1 MRESIIKKYKM
12 TYWIPILVFL
22 IGMLITAPVIRSYR
36 SANEA
41 RLKAISMTNA
51 ITYSERMNDE
61 IQRGVSVT
69 ESLKLVIQSSDGGEL
84 VIDERTGEK
93 YRIIDNFE
101 FVAKSLMTDYI
112 DSIQLAPNG
121 KVTTIYPE
129 EGNESG
135 KIDLLNSAGDR
146 GKFANYAKDH
156 KVVTIQ
162 GPFTMNQGGSGIA
175 IRNPVFI
182 KDKNNPDAEE
192 VFWGFT
198 VVIIKVPKIFEDSI
212 FALETFGYNF
222 ILSRTSPEITGDDK
236 VSVVY
241 QSDNAPDKPISH
253 QFKLGV
259 STWTLEVEP
268 KDGWHK
274 NDYTMLIGSVCLTIV
289 SLFTALVIFLLILAQ
304 KHNRYK
310 NLAQT
315 DGLTGLYNR
324 AGFEAETKKY
334 LDAHAGGN
342 CVQATLDVDDFK
354 IINDLYG
361 HSVGDE
367 TLKSLA
373 NELRQTFRDEDAIIS
388 RSGGDEFNVVIKNRT
403 CNDIKETLKKF
414 VLEDKSFSVNGKDHN
429 YTISLGYAEYPLHAK
444 TLSDLSIK
452 SDVALYQ
459 AKLHGKHACF
469 RYNPTYQ
476 SSVRSGLG
484 FALNEVTQHLPSAF
498 LIYKADP
505 KDDTLLF
512 ANDELVKLAG
522 CENLDDFMEF
532 CGKKFSNLIRPDE
545 VKTVEQSIW
554 NQINSHKDG
563 SNDYVQFHFARKDGS
578 YKHVFDHGRIVD
590 SANHGKVFYVLIIAS
605 EFIESHY
612 NAINK

>member
-12 TYWIPILVFL
+12 TYWIPILVFV
-22 IGMLITAPVIRSYR
+22 IGIAVTIPIVISYR
-36 SANEA
+36 AANKE
-41 RLKAISMTNA
+41 RVKALSMTNA
-51 ITYSERMNDE
+51 VMYSERMCDE
-61 IQRGVSVT
+61 IQKGVT
-69 ESLKLVIQSSDGGEL
+69 LTDSLKLIIQSARGGET
-84 VIDERTGEK
+84 VVDAKTGESYK
-93 YRIIDNFE
+93 IIDNFE

-129 EGNESG
+129 EGNEAG

-146 GKFANYAKDH
+146 GKFSNYAKDH
-156 KVVTIQ
+156 NVVTIQ

-182 KDKNNPDAEE
+182 TPDDDPDSEE

-198 VVIIKVPKIFEDSI
+198 VAIIKVPKIFEDSI
-212 FALETFGYNF
+212 YALDTFGYDF
-222 ILSRTSPEITGDDK
+222 VLTKQSPEISSGELVVCQSENEPKNPIYHQSTLGTSVWKLAVAPKAGWNKGDYTPFL
-236 VSVVY
+236 VSVATV
-241 QSDNAPDKPISH
+241 I
-253 QFKLGV
+253 
-259 STWTLEVEP
+259 
-268 KDGWHK
+268 
-274 NDYTMLIGSVCLTIV
+274 VC
-289 SLFTALVIFLLILAQ
+289 LFTALVLFLLILAQ

-310 NLAQT
+310 KLAQT

-334 LDAHAGGN
+334 IDSHAGGN

-367 TLKSLA
+367 ALKSLA
-373 NELRQTFRDEDAIIS
+373 SELRQTFRDEDAIIS

-403 CNDIKETLKKF
+403 CDDIKETLKKF
-414 VLEDKSFSVNGKDHN
+414 VLADKSFSVNGENHG

-469 RYNPTYQ
+469 RYNPTYL

-484 FALNEVTQHLPSAF
+484 FAFNEVTQHLPSAF

-505 KDDTLLF
+505 KDDALLF

-522 CENLDDFMEF
+522 CDNLDEFMEF
-532 CGKKFSNLIRPDE
+532 CGKKFSNLIHPDE
-545 VKTVEQSIW
+545 VKAVEKSIW
-554 NQINSHKDG
+554 NQINSHEDG
-563 SNDYVQFHFARKDGS
+563 SNDYVQFRFARKDGT
-578 YKHVFDHGRIVD
+578 YTHVFDHGRIVD

>member
-12 TYWIPILVFL
+12 TYWIPTLVFI
-22 IGMLITAPVIRSYR
+22 IGIAITITMVISYR
-36 SANEA
+36 SDNKESV
-41 RLKAISMTNA
+41 KALAATNA
-51 ITYSERMNDE
+51 AMYSDRMRDE
-61 IQRGVSVT
+61 IQKGVTLT
-69 ESLKLVIQSSDGGEL
+69 ESLKLIIQSARGGEA
-84 VIDERTGEK
+84 VIDDESGDSYT
-93 YRIIDNFE
+93 IINNFE
-101 FVAKSLMTDYI
+101 SVAKSLMTDYI
-112 DSIQLAPNG
+112 GSIQLAPNG

-129 EGNESG
+129 EGNEAG
-135 KIDLLNSAGDR
+135 KIDLLGSSGDR

-182 KDKNNPDAEE
+182 TPDDDPDSEE

-198 VVIIKVPKIFEDSI
+198 VAIIKVPEIFEDSI
-212 FALETFGYNF
+212 NALETFGYNF
-222 ILSRTSPEITGDDK
+222 VLSRKSPDITGEREI
-236 VSVVY
+236 VVC
-241 QSDNAPDKPISH
+241 QSENEPVEPISQ

-259 STWTLEVEP
+259 STWTIKVAP
-268 KDGWHK
+268 KDWNNGDH
-274 NDYTMLIGSVCLTIV
+274 TPLITSV
-289 SLFTALVIFLLILAQ
+289 SLAIVCMFTTLVLFLLILLQ

-310 NLAQT
+310 KLALT

-334 LDAHAGGN
+334 IDSHAGGN

-373 NELRQTFRDEDAIIS
+373 EELKFAFRNEDAIIS

-403 CNDIKETLKKF
+403 CEDIKETLKKF
-414 VLEDKSFSVNGKDHN
+414 VLADKSFSVNGERHS

-469 RYNPTYQ
+469 RYDTTYL
-476 SSVRSGLG
+476 SSERSWLG

-505 KDDTLLF
+505 NDDTLLF
-512 ANDELVKLAG
+512 ANDELVKFAG

-612 NAINK
+612 NAIDK